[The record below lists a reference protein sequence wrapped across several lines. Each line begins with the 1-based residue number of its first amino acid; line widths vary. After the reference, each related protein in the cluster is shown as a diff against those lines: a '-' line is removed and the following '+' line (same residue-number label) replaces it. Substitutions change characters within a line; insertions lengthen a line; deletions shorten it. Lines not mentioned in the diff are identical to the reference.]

1 MTEAVILTLI
11 EMGRDRFAEAQ
22 QALAQGLALD
32 PKKTELL
39 ELRQL
44 VEQSMKR
51 P

>member
-1 MTEAVILTLI
+1 MTYV
-11 EMGRDRFAEAQ
+11 EMGREHFAEAQ

-32 PKKTELL
+32 PKNTELL

-44 VEQSMKR
+44 IEQSMKR